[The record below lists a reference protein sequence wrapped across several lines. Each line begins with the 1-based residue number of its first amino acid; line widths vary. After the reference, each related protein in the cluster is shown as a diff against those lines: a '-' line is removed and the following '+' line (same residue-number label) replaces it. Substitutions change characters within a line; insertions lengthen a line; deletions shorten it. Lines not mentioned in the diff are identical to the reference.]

1 VALLERIPGARSR
14 PVRLALAVN
23 ARSSEDSLGVL
34 AGNLTYTAFLSLFP
48 LLLLGLSVLGF
59 VLDGNPALRADWT
72 SRLTGTIPGLSSLV
86 GRNIGAIVD
95 GRVGA
100 GLVGLLG
107 AAWSASA
114 LAGSA
119 EHALSIVF
127 RTAQAG
133 LVRRRVR
140 ALVLM
145 MALAVLAGTSTVLT
159 GLATAWSGS
168 GGLGIA
174 IRALGVAGGIA
185 LDLGFFLVAY
195 RALTPEGGPTV
206 RTHLPGAVLM
216 TATWTALKLVGGWYA
231 LRVIARA
238 TALYGTVGAVFGLLA
253 VLSIAV
259 RAFLYGAELSA
270 VLADRQRGLSPPHT
284 PR

>member
-1 VALLERIPGARSR
+1 
-14 PVRLALAVN
+14 
-23 ARSSEDSLGVL
+23 
-34 AGNLTYTAFLSLFP
+34 
-48 LLLLGLSVLGF
+48 
-59 VLDGNPALRADWT
+59 
-72 SRLTGTIPGLSSLV
+72 
-86 GRNIGAIVD
+86 
-95 GRVGA
+95 
-100 GLVGLLG
+100 
-107 AAWSASA
+107 SASA

-145 MALAVLAGTSTVLT
+145 MGLAVLAGTSTVLT

-216 TATWTALKLVGGWYA
+216 TATGSSPARPPSTERSAPSSASSPSFRSPSERSCTGPSSAPCSPTASGGS
-231 LRVIARA
+231 RR
-238 TALYGTVGAVFGLLA
+238 
-253 VLSIAV
+253 
-259 RAFLYGAELSA
+259 
-270 VLADRQRGLSPPHT
+270 
-284 PR
+284 